1 VNAVHEMVL
10 AGQLD
15 DLGDSWITMFEDWA
29 TKGLQAGL
37 IVLVVVIMVQR
48 FSLKAG
54 IGALLLMIIAL
65 GLYDSREDRV
75 RVVEESHW
83 DGLPTGKGRRTTTG
97 DALPPPRRERPRGEE
112 TGPLRALLNRAAA
125 THIEVGRRP
134 LTVYDELTGT
144 RPFTTHPSTRATS

>member
-1 VNAVHEMVL
+1 MNTVHEMVL

-65 GLYDSREDRV
+65 GLYGSREDLADMFTDEV
-75 RVVEESHW
+75 KNPANGAPAVPGLVE
-83 DGLPTGKGRRTTTG
+83 G
-97 DALPPPRRERPRGEE
+97 
-112 TGPLRALLNRAAA
+112 TGPAARVDSEGAGGLL
-125 THIEVGRRP
+125 
-134 LTVYDELTGT
+134 
-144 RPFTTHPSTRATS
+144 